1 MMKETPAGVG
11 GREGIATPPGP
22 CPDDR
27 SIAGKAPWMGMGDM
41 VTGFPCCITVDA
53 GGEEPPGGKKTWA
66 MAPEVMQGLALAI
79 QSPVCSSAGSQ
90 RHAGVEPGHGHSNC
104 LSGIRHTQ

>member
-11 GREGIATPPGP
+11 GKDGIMTPPGP

-27 SIAGKAPWMGMGDM
+27 SIAGKVPCIGIGVTVMG
-41 VTGFPCCITVDA
+41 VPCCITDET

-66 MAPEVMQGLALAI
+66 RVPEDIQGLTLAI
-79 QSPVCSSAGSQ
+79 QSPVCSSTRSQ
-90 RHAGVEPGHGHSNC
+90 RHARV
-104 LSGIRHTQ
+104 